1 MSRLSEALADN
12 HRLRQENIRLEKEL
26 RAQQQQVAAL
36 REQNRKLQ
44 RQVWGK
50 QSERSGAKPK
60 TPTAPGRPPPTKT
73 SDQHHRPVRHG
84 PKPFDPALPR
94 VKIKLPDPDRQD
106 LICPVSGELMHP
118 SFTEVIEVMEF
129 IPASVVIRQLE
140 RTWFV
145 SNAKSA
151 PVATPWPDD
160 VFARARVQA
169 SVFGHLAAE
178 HYCEHA
184 PFARIEKKWER
195 SGLRLPRA
203 TQVSLMTQLEKIVR
217 PAVAALKERLM
228 QKDYLHLD
236 ATPLRLCDPA
246 RRHGRSDDL
255 GLPGEGRAAVLVSV

>member
-26 RAQQQQVAAL
+26 RAQQQQVAEL
-36 REQNRKLQ
+36 SEQNRKLQ

-50 QSERSGAKPK
+50 QSERSGAKQK
-60 TPTAPGRPPPTKT
+60 TPAAPDRPPPTKT
-73 SDQHHRPVRHG
+73 SDQHQSPVRHG

-94 VKIKLPDPDRQD
+94 VKIKLPDPDPKD

-118 SFTEVIEVMEF
+118 GFTEVIEVMEL
-129 IPASVVIRQLE
+129 IPAAVVIRQLE
-140 RTWFV
+140 RTVFV
-145 SNAKSA
+145 SHAKSA
-151 PVATPWPDD
+151 PVSTPWPDD
-160 VFARARVQA
+160 VFARARVHA

-217 PAVAALKERLM
+217 PVVAALKDRLM

-246 RRHGRSDDL
+246 R
-255 GLPGEGRAAVLVSV
+255 PGGTVEATIWGYRAKDEPLC